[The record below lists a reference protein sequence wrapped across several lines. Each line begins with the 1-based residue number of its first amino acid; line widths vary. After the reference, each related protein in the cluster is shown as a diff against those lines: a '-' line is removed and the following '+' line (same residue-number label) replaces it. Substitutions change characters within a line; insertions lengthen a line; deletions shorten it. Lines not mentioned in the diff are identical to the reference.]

1 MTITEISPATR
12 TEPAPIAEAS
22 LGTSLPATSVHAT
35 PKLVS
40 SRASTSPATMNAST
54 PITPASPGP
63 DFPPA
68 KAQSAS
74 NETARAGTDE
84 PGTSQDTSDDQRL
97 SAGTGPIKRQE
108 SSFDQGRSD
117 DLRRGV
123 GAGPLLYDPALYLL
137 AAQLD
142 AIESLRIA
150 SANRHRM
157 ATRDVA
163 DSDGLMRGLG
173 LTEDNPAVKRSAV
186 MLDALEKTEHEVVLG
201 LGRLMRAHPL
211 GAWQK
216 SVRGVGEKQLAR
228 LLACIGDPY
237 WNTAKD
243 EPRTVSQLW
252 AYCGLHVLPAPGQA
266 GDDVHVR
273 GAGGGD
279 VLPAGGDHGHKRVEA
294 HTSGAGI
301 AARRAKG
308 QRANWSTDAK
318 TKAYLIAESC
328 LKAGSYRDIYDDHK
342 ARAAAAVHAADCA
355 PCKAKA
361 GTPLTFG
368 HQHARA
374 MRAMS
379 KAILKDL
386 WIEARRIHSEV
397 SA

>member
-1 MTITEISPATR
+1 MTI
-12 TEPAPIAEAS
+12 
-22 LGTSLPATSVHAT
+22 TSLPATNAQST
-35 PKLVS
+35 PKVDA
-40 SRASTSPATMNAST
+40 SRASTSAALIDVATPNHHPALRPSSPAAIVASA
-54 PITPASPGP
+54 PIDASPPGS
-63 DFPPA
+63 DFPPTIIDSPT
-68 KAQSAS
+68 SARMS
-74 NETARAGTDE
+74 AGTSE
-84 PGTSQDTSDDQRL
+84 PGT
-97 SAGTGPIKRQE
+97 
-108 SSFDQGRSD
+108 DQGYLDAQPTR
-117 DLRRGV
+117 V
-123 GAGPLLYDPALYLL
+123 GAGPILYDPALYLL

-142 AIESLRIA
+142 AIEALRIA
-150 SANRHRM
+150 SQNRHRM

-201 LGRLMRAHPL
+201 LNRLMRAHPL
-211 GAWQK
+211 GPWQK

-252 AYCGLHVLPAPGQA
+252 AYCGLHVLPAPSQ
-266 GDDVHVR
+266 VHNEDR
-273 GAGGGD
+273 ANPAGGGN
-279 VLPAGGDHGHKRVEA
+279 VLPAGGDSSQRN
-294 HTSGAGI
+294 SDNQAGTAGV

-328 LKAGSYRDIYDDHK
+328 LKAGSYRDVYDDHK

-361 GTPLTFG
+361 STPLTLG

-386 WIEARRIHSEV
+386 WIEARRIHAEV
-397 SA
+397 GAK